1 MAVRAIRGATQVAA
15 DDRDEVLSA
24 TRELVSTVLERNE
37 LSSEDLISILFTA
50 TPDLVSEFP
59 ALAARELGLGDVPL
73 MCATEIAVPHALPQ
87 RSGTA
92 FAEVARRKGDY
103 AVCGAGVVVTLD
115 ADRRVESVRAS
126 YISVGPVPEVHDL
139 TAAVHG
145 KPADT
150 ADWAA
155 AGDLARTLVEPDG
168 DLHASADYRRLLVGV
183 LTERTLRSAATEA
196 LERTTA

>member
-73 MCATEIAVPHALPQ
+73 MCATEIAVPHALPRVLRLMAHVETPRT
-87 RSGTA
+87 RS
-92 FAEVARRKGDY
+92 EVQHVYLRGAVALRRDI
-103 AVCGAGVVVTLD
+103 AQ
-115 ADRRVESVRAS
+115 
-126 YISVGPVPEVHDL
+126 
-139 TAAVHG
+139 
-145 KPADT
+145 
-150 ADWAA
+150 
-155 AGDLARTLVEPDG
+155 
-168 DLHASADYRRLLVGV
+168 
-183 LTERTLRSAATEA
+183 
-196 LERTTA
+196 